1 VEHEERSPPP
11 RRHARRAIGLSD
23 PDRELLE
30 FLSQHRFAHRW
41 HAQRLLG
48 VGERSA
54 YDRLRSLW
62 RRKLVVSSKPLGHFP
77 PCYQITRKG
86 LAAIGSALTRPRAVD
101 LAGYEHDVGVAS
113 LWLAAR
119 AGVWGEL
126 REIVSER
133 RMRSYDLSDARREQ
147 LGGPG
152 EPFGVRLGGF
162 GQAGGERLH
171 YPDLLLVDRHGHR
184 IAVEL
189 ELSSKGRTR
198 RERVLGGYA
207 FDHRIDAVL
216 YLVDRPDVARLLE
229 RSAARLGISK
239 MVHVQMFR
247 RPQPT
252 AAPAGPSRTAARSGP
267 DRQADSGAGR

>member
-1 VEHEERSPPP
+1 VENQQRSPPP
-11 RRHARRAIGLSD
+11 RRRRRRPTGLGE

-41 HAQRLLG
+41 HAQTLLG

-54 YDRLRSLW
+54 YDRLRSLIG
-62 RRKLVVSSKPLGHFP
+62 RKLVASSKPLGHLP

-101 LAGYEHDVGVAS
+101 LAAYEHDIGVAS

-119 AGVWGEL
+119 AEVWGEL
-126 REIVSER
+126 REVVSER
-133 RMRSYDLSDARREQ
+133 RMRSYDRSVARLEQ

-207 FDHRIDAVL
+207 FDHRIGAVL
-216 YLVDRPDVARLLE
+216 YLVDRPDVARLVE

-247 RPQPT
+247 RPQAGSEPE
-252 AAPAGPSRTAARSGP
+252 GPSRTAARSG
-267 DRQADSGAGR
+267 AAAKGVEL